1 MLPNFTS
8 HLIYLKSVQELIRL
22 YQNKQKDKK
31 GEYAPTFVAGYC
43 HRDTVDIP
51 MALGILRK
59 VAADL
64 CMALCVWS
72 SYAANL
78 RTQSTDPRARIT
90 DFPPADHW
98 KPSGSPKNLHSLE
111 RLDETLL

>member
-1 MLPNFTS
+1 M
-8 HLIYLKSVQELIRL
+8 YAAEL
-22 YQNKQKDKK
+22 YQPFNILRVCKTLSGYIKTSKRIRRL
-31 GEYAPTFVAGYC
+31 TFVAGYC